1 MNLQKLVTFI
11 SILLLSVV
19 IIGCSSPTSS
29 SESTEGEITIATS
42 FYATH
47 EIVEAIVQDRA
58 STQLMIPRGRDPHSY
73 EPTPR
78 LLQELSR
85 ADVFVTMGGMFES
98 VEQALLNVNSNL
110 IVIDSTHNI
119 NMIEGHSH
127 DHDDHSHNGHIH
139 DSHNYDDEHSH
150 NDEHHN
156 EHEHN
161 QNSHSYE
168 NHQVEKIKVEYHESK
183 FEIEYRLDLLLP
195 TPCYSIRHEVRYEG
209 NKVILNVFFV
219 EPEQNTVCI
228 QVIEEVHYEGEITI
242 DEEFRSEA
250 DEFIINLNSER
261 IFKAHLHELKDS
273 QSHDHHDEHHD
284 EHSHND
290 SHDHSHGHSHDH
302 GEFDPHVWL
311 SINNMISMTQ
321 RIVDKLVE
329 AYSEFEEEFRANAQ
343 EYISTLEELQN
354 EFISTLSMCEND
366 IIIVNHK
373 AFGYLGYEFGFE
385 QVSVAGFSPESEP
398 SVQTVQRVI
407 DTARENNL
415 RFVFS
420 EGQFDSQMA
429 QTIAQDLEGEVLEL
443 NPLLQERHANYIEL
457 MQENLEQ
464 LSIGL
469 ECN

>member
-1 MNLQKLVTFI
+1 MNLQKLVTLI
-11 SILLLSVV
+11 SILLLSVM
-19 IIGCSSPTSS
+19 IIGCTSPTT
-29 SESTEGEITIATS
+29 SESTDEITIATS

-78 LLQELSR
+78 QLQELSR

-98 VEQALLNVNSNL
+98 IEQALLNVNSNM

-119 NMIEGHSH
+119 NLIEGHSH
-127 DHDDHSHNGHIH
+127 DHDYDHSHNGH
-139 DSHNYDDEHSH
+139 SHDDEHSH

-156 EHEHN
+156 DSHGHN
-161 QNSHSYE
+161 HNSHSHE
-168 NHQVEKIKVEYHESK
+168 NHQVENVRVEYHESK
-183 FEIEYRLDLLLP
+183 FEIEYDLDLMLP

-209 NKVILNVFFV
+209 DEVILDVFFV
-219 EPEQNTVCI
+219 EPEQDTVCI
-228 QVIEEVHYEGEITI
+228 QVIEEVHYEGEIII

-250 DEFIINLNSER
+250 DEFIINLNNER

-273 QSHDHHDEHHD
+273 HSHDHHDE
-284 EHSHND
+284 
-290 SHDHSHGHSHDH
+290 HSHGHSHDH

-329 AYSEFEEEFRANAQ
+329 AYPEFEEEFRANAQ

-354 EFISTLSMCEND
+354 EFTSTLSMCEND

-373 AFGYLGYEFGFE
+373 AFGYLGHEFGFE

-398 SVQTVQRVI
+398 SVQTLQRVI

-429 QTIAQDLEGEVLEL
+429 QTIAQDLGGEVLEL